1 MAEAI
6 PAALAW
12 SGSTLDPNY
21 SRSAELS
28 KPEGLASI
36 PVSSLPAYGGLG
48 ERWNPE
54 DLLAGALAHCHMLT
68 FLAIAAKARV
78 EVLGYQDRAEATMV
92 TEDRISRVERI
103 LLQPT
108 IRVAAGTDAAAT
120 WRFGVCCPNSPYRDY
135 AAAWAGELLS
145 RYPVDGVRFDMTFWP
160 AIC

>member
-6 PAALAW
+6 PAAIAW
-12 SGSTLDPNY
+12 SGSTLDPAY

-28 KPEGLASI
+28 KPGGLASI
-36 PVSSLPAYGGLG
+36 PVSSLPAHGGLG

-54 DLLAGALAHCHMLT
+54 DLLAGTLAHCHMLT

-92 TEDRISRVERI
+92 TEDRVSRVETI

-108 IRVAAGTDAAAT
+108 IRVAAGTDAAKVEELFQKAHKYC
-120 WRFGVCCPNSPYRDY
+120 VIANSVT
-135 AAAWAGELLS
+135 S
-145 RYPVDGVRFDMTFWP
+145 KVDMRPTVIG
-160 AIC
+160 A

>member
-1 MAEAI
+1 MAESI

-108 IRVAAGTDAAAT
+108 IRVAAGTDAAKVEELFQKAHKYC
-120 WRFGVCCPNSPYRDY
+120 VIANSVT
-135 AAAWAGELLS
+135 S
-145 RYPVDGVRFDMTFWP
+145 KVDMRPTVTG
-160 AIC
+160 A